1 MSLYIV
7 QKNRKDL
14 KADIRE
20 AKRVCKKLHISFSG
34 DVIID
39 TLYFPKRTL
48 GLVGGRYYEFRT
60 S

>member
-20 AKRVCKKLHISFSG
+20 AKRICKKLRISFSG

-39 TLYFPKRTL
+39 TLYFPKKNAWARW
-48 GLVGGRYYEFRT
+48 RYII
-60 S
+60 

>member
-20 AKRVCKKLHISFSG
+20 VKRVCKKLHISFSG

-39 TLYFPKRTL
+39 VLYFPKKNAWTRWRKIL
-48 GLVGGRYYEFRT
+48 
-60 S
+60 

>member
-1 MSLYIV
+1 MSLYVV

-39 TLYFPKRTL
+39 TLYFPKKNAWTRWRKIL
-48 GLVGGRYYEFRT
+48 
-60 S
+60 